1 MTLLEAWA
9 TDAKIRG
16 MSPRT
21 IRNYRYRIANFMRFL
36 DDKDIFAVNKI
47 DIRDFIEEARKK
59 GHYTGSIAF
68 SLASISNFYDWAIFE
83 ELTDKNP
90 VKEVRSRY
98 LHSYKK
104 DNEKRDRQLISIK
117 QAANMIDYMV
127 DIRDKAMMTVLFKT
141 GVRRNELLSMEVD
154 DINWNDWSIT
164 LKPTAKRSNRVVFF
178 DQEAA
183 TILSRWLAV
192 REERNRDGIKAL
204 WISTIGRPA
213 TEKTVIYM
221 ISKAGIALGIHNPK
235 SPKLEEHFSAH
246 CCRHWFTT
254 HLRRSGMPREFI
266 QELRGDVRKEAI
278 DIYDHIDREE
288 LRRSYLSHIPK
299 LGIGAHEFT
308 LNC

>member
-1 MTLLEAWA
+1 
-9 TDAKIRG
+9 
-16 MSPRT
+16 
-21 IRNYRYRIANFMRFL
+21 MRFL
-36 DDKDIFAVNKI
+36 DGKDIFAVNKI

-117 QAANMIDYMV
+117 QAADMIDYMV
-127 DIRDKAMMTVLFKT
+127 DIRDKAMMTILFKT

-154 DINWNDWSIT
+154 DLDWKQWSIT

-192 REERNRDGIKAL
+192 REERNRNGIKAL

-235 SPKLEEHFSAH
+235 SPELEDHFSAH

-266 QELRGDVRKEAI
+266 QELRGDVRREAI

-299 LGIGAHEFT
+299 LGIA
-308 LNC
+308 